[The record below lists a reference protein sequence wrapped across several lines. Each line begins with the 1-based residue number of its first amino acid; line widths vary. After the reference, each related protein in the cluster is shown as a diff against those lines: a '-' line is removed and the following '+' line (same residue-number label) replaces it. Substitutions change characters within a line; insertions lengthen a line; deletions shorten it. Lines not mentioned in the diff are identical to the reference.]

1 MKYHLDWI
9 NEITKSSRISPQ
21 NEHSPDQAE
30 QNQAISKYGNCCAQF
45 KIQFYLIQM
54 EAVELIESSLRIWS
68 NDRFELKIE
77 FDRYW
82 VIKPVGG
89 NSICYAERNGNN
101 CPKHDNDADTN
112 MAGKWWCLESGI
124 WKKAESL
131 SIQCNL

>member
-9 NEITKSSRISPQ
+9 NEITKSSRISSPGHAVQ
-21 NEHSPDQAE
+21 NP
-30 QNQAISKYGNCCAQF
+30 AISKYGNCCAQF
-45 KIQFYLIQM
+45 NIQFYLIQM
-54 EAVELIESSLRIWS
+54 EIVELKESNLRIWS
-68 NDRFELKIE
+68 NERFELKIE

-101 CPKHDNDADTN
+101 CPKHENDADTN
-112 MAGKWWCLESGI
+112 MTGKWWCLESGI
-124 WKKAESL
+124 WKKAESF